1 MRLTLLLPLAAL
13 LPVFAG
19 CQMFSEQPS
28 NPNVGTSRLQGEL
41 VSSDGPLLFKPCT
54 EARRFVVNDAADL
67 GLSQDVKN
75 LPERAS
81 GKVFADLRGTLGST
95 PTATGDGTFD
105 VTRVYRLEAASGAC
119 DDPAFKRLTVHAS
132 GENPTWD
139 LKASGKGMVLN
150 RQGQPPLALPFVE
163 EQIPGGSLNLST
175 EANHQQ
181 IQVWL
186 APQRCVDTGSGAIRH
201 LHAELR
207 IDGQTLQ
214 GCGYYGGARDN

>member
-19 CQMFSEQPS
+19 CQMFSEQPR

-41 VSSDGPLLFKPCT
+41 VSSDGQLLFKPCT
-54 EARRFVVNDAADL
+54 EERRFVINDAADL

-75 LPERAS
+75 LPQSAS
-81 GKVFADLRGTLGST
+81 GKVFADLRGTLGGT
-95 PTATGDGTFD
+95 RTATGDGTLD

-119 DDPAFKRLTVHAS
+119 DDPTFKRLTVHAS
-132 GENPTWD
+132 GQNPAWD

-150 RQGQPPLALPFVE
+150 REGQPPLALPFVE

-186 APQRCVDTGSGAIRH
+186 APQRCVDTESGAIRH

>member
-1 MRLTLLLPLAAL
+1 MRVTPLLLAAL
-13 LPVFAG
+13 LPLFAG
-19 CQMFSEQPS
+19 CQMFSQPPS
-28 NPNVGTSRLQGEL
+28 NPNLGTTRLQGE
-41 VSSDGPLLFKPCT
+41 VSDNGSQLLFQPCGDS
-54 EARRFVVNDAADL
+54 RRFLLNDATDL

-75 LPERAS
+75 LPQSAS
-81 GKVFADLRGTLGST
+81 GKVFADLRGTLGGT
-95 PTATGDGTFD
+95 RTATGDGTFD
-105 VTRVYRLEAASGAC
+105 VTRVYRLEAASSAC

-132 GENPTWD
+132 GQKPAWD
-139 LKASGKGMVLN
+139 LKASGKGMVLT
-150 RQGQPPLALPFVE
+150 REGQPPLALPFLE